1 MQFTQNL
8 SSSQQTTVS
17 MPRVAKVARRSVAR
31 VKVSPTAMASY
42 QNLRAATP
50 AEVGTAKQLLSDLAK
65 KSPNCLVCL
74 NHHYRVDSNNNAFP
88 TQDLHLVGSAGSFSN
103 GATLKLQLNR
113 LCSRARL

>member
-1 MQFTQNL
+1 
-8 SSSQQTTVS
+8 
-17 MPRVAKVARRSVAR
+17 
-31 VKVSPTAMASY
+31 MASY

-50 AEVGTAKQLLSDLAK
+50 AEVGTAQQLLSDLAK